1 MARTKER
8 PKVVLLPQLCKGCG
22 RCIESCPKHG
32 ISFGTEINQA
42 SGFVPVVIDYGVC
55 NHCGLCVTA
64 CPEPYGL
71 GTEPYELEDPEK
83 LFGPRGVERRRAETI
98 APSEIPLPKC
108 EPLVLK
114 GNYACAVGALLAG
127 CRHVYGY
134 PITPSTEG
142 AELMAK
148 LLPKLQGTFV
158 QAISEVATINH
169 LYGCGA
175 AGLPCMTFTSSPGFS
190 LILEGI
196 SYMIGAELPGVILN
210 VMRHGPGLGFIGPE
224 QSDIKLM
231 CRGLGHGNTHAIV
244 LAPSSPQE
252 MLDLT
257 MEAFALSFKYRN
269 PVIVAADGYLG
280 QITGRVNLP
289 DHMVQPGLP
298 DWAVWGDAD
307 HRDNLVSSIFQDWAE
322 LEAHNEKLSEKY
334 RRIEREQ
341 QRARLYK
348 TDDAK
353 VLVVACTTP
362 ARTAK
367 AAVERLRQEGV
378 PVGLFQP
385 VTLWPYPIDALR
397 PLLDRVSQLVVVEAS
412 DGQLEDETRLA
423 LSHAGVCGIE
433 FHHVRHM
440 GGILPE
446 EREVV
451 EKVRN
456 VMGVCQ

>member
-1 MARTKER
+1 
-8 PKVVLLPQLCKGCG
+8 VVLLPELCKGCG
-22 RCIESCPKHG
+22 RCIEACPKHG
-32 ISFGTEINQA
+32 ISLGSEINQA
-42 SGFVPVVIDYGVC
+42 SGLIPVQIDYEVC

-71 GTEPYELEDPEK
+71 GTQPYELESPEA
-83 LFGPRGVERRRAETI
+83 LYGARPNGRPQAEPI
-98 APSEIPLPKC
+98 APRTIPLPRC

-148 LLPKLQGTFV
+148 LLPELGGVFM

-175 AGLPCMTFTSSPGFS
+175 AGLPTMTFTSSPGFS
-190 LILEGI
+190 LMLEGI

-210 VMRHGPGLGFIGPE
+210 VMRPGPGLGFIGPE
-224 QSDIKLM
+224 QSDIKLA

-244 LAPSSPQE
+244 LAPTSPQE

-257 MEAFALSFKYRN
+257 LEAFALSFKYRN
-269 PVIVAADGYLG
+269 PVIIAADGYLG

-289 DHMVQPGLP
+289 DHLVEPGLP
-298 DWAVWGDAD
+298 EWAVWGDAA
-307 HRDNLVSSIFQDWAE
+307 HRGNLVSSIFQDWAE
-322 LEAHNEKLSEKY
+322 LEAHNEKLSAKY
-334 RRIEREQ
+334 RRIARDE
-341 QRARLYK
+341 QRAKLFRA
-348 TDDAK
+348 DDAE
-353 VLVVACTTP
+353 VLIVACNTP

-367 AAVERLRQEGV
+367 AAVERLRGEGL

-385 VTLWPYPIDALR
+385 ITLWPFPIDGLL
-397 PLLDRVSQLVVVEAS
+397 PLLERVQRIVVVEAS
-412 DGQLEDETRLA
+412 DGQLEDELRLA
-423 LSHAGVCGIE
+423 LSHAGAGPVQLD
-433 FHHVRHM
+433 HVRHM

-451 EKVRN
+451 EKIHA
-456 VMGVCQ
+456 VMEACQ

>member
-1 MARTKER
+1 M
-8 PKVVLLPQLCKGCG
+8 LLPQLCKGCG
-22 RCIESCPKHG
+22 RCIEACPKHG
-32 ISFGTEINQA
+32 ISLGTEINQE
-42 SGFVPVVIDYGVC
+42 SGFVPVVIDYDIC
-55 NHCGLCVTA
+55 NHCGLCVSA

-71 GTEPYELEDPEK
+71 GTDPYELEDPK
-83 LFGPRGVERRRAETI
+83 HLYGDRKPERRRAETI
-98 APSEIPLPKC
+98 APRTIPLPRC

-148 LLPKLQGTFV
+148 LLPKLQGIFV

-175 AGLPCMTFTSSPGFS
+175 AGLPTMTFTSSPGFS
-190 LILEGI
+190 LMLEGI

-210 VMRHGPGLGFIGPE
+210 VMRPGPGLGFIGPE
-224 QSDIKLM
+224 QSDIKLV

-244 LAPSSPQE
+244 LAPTSPQE

-257 MEAFALSFKYRN
+257 IEAFALSFKYRN
-269 PVIVAADGYLG
+269 PVIIAADGYLG

-289 DHMVQPGLP
+289 ESMVEPGLP

-307 HRDNLVSSIFQDWAE
+307 HRDNLIRSIFQDWVE
-322 LEAHNEKLSEKY
+322 LEQHNENLSAKY
-334 RRIEREQ
+334 RLITRNE
-341 QRARLYK
+341 QRANLFQ
-348 TDDAK
+348 TDDATT
-353 VLVVACTTP
+353 LIVACNTP

-367 AAVERLRQEGV
+367 AAVEKLRREDV
-378 PVGLFQP
+378 SVGLFQP
-385 VTLWPYPIDALR
+385 VSLWPFPIDRLK
-397 PLLDRVSQLVVVEAS
+397 PLLETAKRIVMVEAS
-412 DGQLEDETRLA
+412 DGQLEDELRLA
-423 LSHAGVCGIE
+423 LHHAGIHDVE

-440 GGILPE
+440 GGILPDE
-446 EREVV
+446 HEVT
-451 EKVRN
+451 EKVRD
-456 VMGVCQ
+456 VMGVYQ

>member
-1 MARTKER
+1 
-8 PKVVLLPQLCKGCG
+8 VLLPQLCKGCG
-22 RCIESCPKHG
+22 RCIEACPKHG
-32 ISFGTEINQA
+32 ISLGTEINQE
-42 SGFVPVVIDYGVC
+42 SGFVPVVIDYDIC
-55 NHCGLCVTA
+55 NHCGLCVSA

-71 GTEPYELEDPEK
+71 GTDPYELEDPK
-83 LFGPRGVERRRAETI
+83 HLYGDRKPERRRAETI
-98 APSEIPLPKC
+98 APRTIPLPRC

-148 LLPKLQGTFV
+148 LLPKLQGIFV

-175 AGLPCMTFTSSPGFS
+175 AGLPTMTFTSSPGFS
-190 LILEGI
+190 LMLEGI

-210 VMRHGPGLGFIGPE
+210 VMRPGPGLGFIGPE
-224 QSDIKLM
+224 QSDIKLV

-244 LAPSSPQE
+244 LAPTSPQE

-257 MEAFALSFKYRN
+257 IEAFALSFKYRN
-269 PVIVAADGYLG
+269 PVIIAADGYLG

-289 DHMVQPGLP
+289 ESMVEPGLP

-307 HRDNLVSSIFQDWAE
+307 HRDNLIRSIFQDWVE
-322 LEAHNEKLSEKY
+322 LEQHNENLSAKY
-334 RRIEREQ
+334 RLITRNE
-341 QRARLYK
+341 QRANLFQ
-348 TDDAK
+348 TDDATT
-353 VLVVACTTP
+353 LIVACNTP

-367 AAVERLRQEGV
+367 AAVEKLRREDV
-378 PVGLFQP
+378 SVGLFQP
-385 VTLWPYPIDALR
+385 VSLWPFPIDRLK
-397 PLLDRVSQLVVVEAS
+397 PLLETAKRIVMVEAS
-412 DGQLEDETRLA
+412 DGQLEDELRLA
-423 LSHAGVCGIE
+423 LHHAGIHDVE

-440 GGILPE
+440 GGILPDE
-446 EREVV
+446 HEVT
-451 EKVRN
+451 EKVRD
-456 VMGVCQ
+456 VMGVYQ